1 MDAST
6 SPQQPASFNDAEQ
19 RPVDGQDGWSGE
31 DSTHDGDESPDKK
44 RKRPMSV
51 TVDNQH
57 VDNLERILNTQSQT
71 IQQLTQAVQIPNLI
85 PPPQPQTPPQP
96 PSATSAQASHAD
108 ANLFSHPLGITA
120 AESAG
125 GVHISEDQKR
135 GPYGTPTSPSVN
147 GGGVASVA
155 NADPYGGPFNGY
167 HQAGPPPAEK
177 GEHPMIQPHLQ
188 NFYPNSNAS
197 LKSSGMNQAEGQASV
212 GQDLDLPP
220 YDLLY
225 SLADLYFKHINTW
238 CPILHRRTTL
248 DTLFGTSSLDTAD
261 RALLH
266 AIVATT
272 LRFSNDSR
280 LTPEKK
286 QHFHSMS
293 KQKVF
298 LYGLENSCVK
308 SLQALV
314 ILALDL
320 CGDSNGPPGWNLL
333 ALITRSAVQLGLSV
347 EESSQLVSPRSA
359 SIYTLRAV
367 VLPEPVSFIEDESR
381 RRLFWMIYILDR
393 YATMPTA
400 FDFALDEREMDRKLP
415 CRDDLFARNQHVE
428 TKWFAPRAP
437 ERATERPENLGSF
450 SYYIEVVGI
459 VSRIHTFLRKPI
471 DIWSQNDVEIW
482 QSEYRCRNDELND
495 WKQNLPKE
503 YGNMTRLFDSSAGNK
518 IVNCGWVMLHA
529 TYFT

>member
-1 MDAST
+1 
-6 SPQQPASFNDAEQ
+6 
-19 RPVDGQDGWSGE
+19 
-31 DSTHDGDESPDKK
+31 
-44 RKRPMSV
+44 MSI
-51 TVDNQH
+51 DR
-57 VDNLERILNTQSQT
+57 LENILQAQSHT
-71 IQQLTQAVQIPNLI
+71 IAQLTQAVSIPNLV
-85 PPPQPQTPPQP
+85 PPPQTPTVSQP
-96 PSATSAQASHAD
+96 PSAQSHHPD
-108 ANLFSHPLGITA
+108 ANVFSHPLGITA
-120 AESAG
+120 AEAG
-125 GVHISEDQKR
+125 SNLPAQEDQR
-135 GPYGTPTSPSVN
+135 TAPYATPTSSTLGGDLKGMSGLN
-147 GGGVASVA
+147 GGAGA
-155 NADPYGGPFNGY
+155 YGTPFNGY
-167 HQAGPPPAEK
+167 SQAGPPPSEK

-188 NFYPNSNAS
+188 NYYTNSNAT
-197 LKSSGMNQAEGQASV
+197 LKSPGTTQDEGPSSI
-212 GQDLDLPP
+212 GQDDDLPP

-248 DTLFGTSSLDTAD
+248 DTLFGTSSLDRAD

-286 QHFHSMS
+286 DRYHSLS

-298 LYGLENSCVK
+298 LYGLEHSCVK

-347 EESSQLVSPRSA
+347 ETSSQLVAPKAA

-367 VLPEPVSFIEDESR
+367 VLPEPANFIEDETR

-428 TKWFAPRAP
+428 TRWFSPRAP
-437 ERATERPENLGSF
+437 ERAIDRPENLGSF
-450 SYYIEVVGI
+450 SFYIEVVGI
-459 VSRIHTFLRKPI
+459 ISRIHQFLRKPV
-471 DIWSQNDVEIW
+471 DIASSNDVESW
-482 QSEYRCRNDELND
+482 QSEYRNLNNEIND
-495 WKQNLPKE
+495 WKSNLPKE

>member
-1 MDAST
+1 MRGA
-6 SPQQPASFNDAEQ
+6 
-19 RPVDGQDGWSGE
+19 G
-31 DSTHDGDESPDKK
+31 
-44 RKRPMSV
+44 
-51 TVDNQH
+51 
-57 VDNLERILNTQSQT
+57 
-71 IQQLTQAVQIPNLI
+71 
-85 PPPQPQTPPQP
+85 
-96 PSATSAQASHAD
+96 
-108 ANLFSHPLGITA
+108 
-120 AESAG
+120 SAG
-125 GVHISEDQKR
+125 G
-135 GPYGTPTSPSVN
+135 
-147 GGGVASVA
+147 
-155 NADPYGGPFNGY
+155 YGGPFNGY
-167 HQAGPPPAEK
+167 PQPGPPPSEK

-188 NFYPNSNAS
+188 SYYANSNAP
-197 LKSSGMNQAEGQASV
+197 LKSPDMNQDAGQSSI
-212 GQDLDLPP
+212 GQDDDLPP

-225 SLADLYFKHINTW
+225 NLADLYFKHINTW

-248 DTLFGTSSLDTAD
+248 DTLFGTSSLDRAD

-272 LRFSNDSR
+272 LRFSNDTR

-286 QHFHSMS
+286 EHYHAHS

-347 EESSQLVSPRSA
+347 EESSQLVAPKSA

-367 VLPEPVSFIEDESR
+367 VLPEPANFIEDESR

-428 TKWFAPRAP
+428 TRWFSPREP
-437 ERATERPENLGSF
+437 ERAADRPENLGSF

-459 VSRIHTFLRKPI
+459 ISRIHTFLRKPI
-471 DIWSQNDVEIW
+471 DIKSEQDVDSW
-482 QSEYRCRNDELND
+482 KSEYRALDKDLNE
-495 WKQNLPKE
+495 WKTNLPKE
-503 YGNMTRLFDSSAGNK
+503 YGSMTRLFDSSAGNR